1 MIITWTQALEAMYG
15 TQVSKEQIPVWEHY
29 LKSENTNSAEL
40 VPAIGMAAE
49 ENMKPEEWR
58 VTVRDLR
65 KWLKIYRARE
75 AAKNRA
81 DDTERRRAG
90 LISEWRGKLKR
101 GAKRDDMLEV
111 IYSQPWDII
120 AKNDAIKEISK

>member
-40 VPAIGMAAE
+40 VPAIGLAAE
-49 ENMKPEEWR
+49 ESMKPEEWR

-75 AAKNRA
+75 AARNRS
-81 DDTERRRAG
+81 DDTERRRDG
-90 LISEWRGKLKR
+90 LISEWREKLKR
-101 GAKRDDMLEV
+101 GARRDDMLEV

>member
-29 LKSENTNSAEL
+29 LKSEKTNSAEL
-40 VPAIGMAAE
+40 VPAIGLAAE
-49 ENMKPEEWR
+49 EGIKPEEWR

-75 AAKNRA
+75 CAKNRTDNA
-81 DDTERRRAG
+81 EARKAAI
-90 LISEWRGKLKR
+90 ISEWREKLSR

-111 IYSQPWDII
+111 IDSQPWDVVS
-120 AKNDAIKEISK
+120 KNDVIKEILK